1 MNDWLQLKGKR
12 VLVTGLSNRRSV
24 AAFIG
29 KELRAVG
36 AHPIWMVRTEER
48 REEVAKITGDD
59 PVLCC
64 DVREQD
70 QIDQLAEDL
79 KPFGPI
85 DGLVHSIA
93 FARYDGG
100 EQPFHKTPR
109 AHFLEAIDVS
119 CFSLIALAGALEDQ
133 LAAGSSVVTISI
145 STTTMAAESYG
156 YMAPAKAALDSAVA
170 FLAKSL
176 ASRNVRVNA
185 VRAGLLKTRSSA
197 GIPGYADAYLF
208 AEQATLRHVGL
219 TTDEVAQAA
228 LFLLSPRSSG
238 IAGQGLQVDA
248 GMGLNYFDRSILE
261 RATRFD
267 GE

>member
-29 KELRAVG
+29 QELRAVG

-70 QIDQLAEDL
+70 QIDQLAVDL

-109 AHFLEAIDVS
+109 EHFLEAIDVS

-133 LAAGSSVVTISI
+133 LAAGASVVTISI

-219 TTDEVAQAA
+219 TTEEVAQAA

>member
-109 AHFLEAIDVS
+109 EHFLEAIDVS

-238 IAGQGLQVDA
+238 IAGQGLPVDA

>member
-109 AHFLEAIDVS
+109 EHFLEAIDVS

>member
-109 AHFLEAIDVS
+109 EHFLEAIDVS

-133 LAAGSSVVTISI
+133 LAAGSSAVTISI

>member
-48 REEVAKITGDD
+48 REEVAKITGDE

-109 AHFLEAIDVS
+109 EHFLEAIDVS

-133 LAAGSSVVTISI
+133 LAAGASVVTISI